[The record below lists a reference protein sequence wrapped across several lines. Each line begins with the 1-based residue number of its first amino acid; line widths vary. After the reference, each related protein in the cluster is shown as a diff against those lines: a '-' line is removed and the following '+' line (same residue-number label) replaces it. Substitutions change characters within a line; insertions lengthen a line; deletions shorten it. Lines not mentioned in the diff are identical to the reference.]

1 MLPLIKPF
9 NAIPSWEDY
18 EYQGHIALYFSLK
31 KILELIQN
39 GESISAYELQLEGEE
54 DFSIRKDSKY
64 ISLHQVKAGAINLNE
79 NDKFAFIIGILQNDA
94 EKGFFHITENRKIP
108 VDFIN
113 STLKHISILKNELSK
128 EVKEEKDVNKKD
140 RGNYI
145 IFNEIS
151 GNHKKADVYDI
162 IKFVADNPKDIQSV
176 CLAIDNINNTLDEI
190 IENINKKVNEF
201 KKTNTTAKIDEV
213 FVEEYEEHF
222 DNIKQIRESAYEVII
237 NILDI
242 KCKKYT
248 FVDHDYAAFVYDQVL
263 LYMKTR
269 ITEFYITKIKNGKC
283 ILTFDE
289 ILEGIVTDY
298 HEKLDS
304 EDYQYYQVLRSIRDT
319 FAEYPGK
326 RWTNCQNINC
336 TECNESKRCHL
347 FEQIKLLDG
356 KTVDEQNNI
365 IHNLLL
371 FTPVKGKSNNLPQD
385 SLVSHLF
392 LNLLDEIKTLVLKNS
407 SVYEVIKDKSVTYRL
422 TLDSS
427 YDVYDFQEKLEKE
440 IKKESNKSL
449 LFECDV
455 LITDRLQKE
464 NLIFNGGNIN
474 KLTEKEMDEIKG
486 ITSATIDKMKK
497 DSNKP
502 KVIRVIDKDT
512 ALGELK

>member
-1 MLPLIKPF
+1 MLPLIRPF
-9 NAIPSWEDY
+9 NAIISWEDY

-31 KILELIQN
+31 KILELLQN
-39 GESISAYELQLEGEE
+39 SESISAYELQLEGEE

-64 ISLHQVKAGAINLNE
+64 VSLHQVKAGAINLNE
-79 NDKFAFIIGILQNDA
+79 NDKFAFIIGLLQNDA
-94 EKGFFHITENRKIP
+94 ERGVFHITKDKKIP
-108 VDFIN
+108 INFID
-113 STLKHISILKNELSK
+113 STLKHINILKGELRK
-128 EVKEEKDVNKKD
+128 EVKEKKD
-140 RGNYI
+140 IDEKNQKDYI
-145 IFNEIS
+145 LLDKIS
-151 GNHKKADVYDI
+151 GNNKKADMYDI
-162 IKFVADNPKDIQSV
+162 IKFVADNPKDMESV
-176 CLAIDNINNTLDEI
+176 RFAIDNINHTLDEV
-190 IENINKKVNEF
+190 EKNIHKKVEEF
-201 KKTNTTAKIDEV
+201 KKTNTTSKIDEV

-222 DNIKQIRESAYEVII
+222 DNVRQIRERAYEVII
-237 NILDI
+237 KILDI

-248 FVDHDYAAFVYDQVL
+248 FVDYDYAAFVYDQVF

-269 ITEFYITKIKNGKC
+269 ITEFYKNKIKDGKC

-289 ILEGIVTDY
+289 ILEEVVIDY
-298 HEKLDS
+298 HEKLDA

-319 FAEYPGK
+319 FAEYPEK

-336 TECNESKRCHL
+336 TECNESNGCHL
-347 FEQIKLLDG
+347 FEQIKLLNE
-356 KTVDEQNNI
+356 KTETEQNNI

-427 YDVYDFQEKLEKE
+427 YDVYEFQEKLEKE
-440 IKKESNKSL
+440 IVKESNKSL

-455 LITDRLQKE
+455 LITDRLQEE

-474 KLTEKEMDEIKG
+474 KLTEKEMNEIEG
-486 ITSATIDKMKK
+486 ITSSTIDKMKK